1 MTRVTALLFDL
12 DDTLLD
18 AEVAWRGGVEHLIAV
33 RAPGQLSTDEG
44 LVAWDEA
51 FQLWF
56 EPYLEGVI
64 TSEQSRVERIR
75 HWAGA
80 FRLSV
85 EPGSE
90 LDWFADYVT
99 GYRAGWTRFADVD
112 PMLATLPSGVR
123 LGLITNGPSDLQRA
137 KVAALGLD
145 AIFELVLVSGEF
157 GAPKPDPSI
166 FLHAAQELGVAPGEC
181 LMVGDKLDKDVAGA
195 LAAGMRAA
203 WVQRPGGP
211 EADTVPPQ
219 ELAGRFITLSGLDA
233 LAGLVA

>member
-1 MTRVTALLFDL
+1 MPVTALLFDL

-18 AEVAWRGGVEHLIAV
+18 AEVAWRGGVEHLIGA
-33 RAPGQLSTDEG
+33 RAFGLVNTDDG

-56 EPYLEGVI
+56 EPYLDGVI
-64 TSEQSRVERIR
+64 SSEQSRTERIR

-80 FRLSV
+80 FGLPV
-85 EPGSE
+85 EAGTE
-90 LDWFADYVT
+90 LAWFADYVT

-137 KVAALGLD
+137 KVIALGLD
-145 AIFELVLVSGEF
+145 SVFELVLVSGEF
-157 GAPKPDPSI
+157 GVAKPDPSI
-166 FLHAAQELGVAPGEC
+166 FLHAAQQLGVTPAQC
-181 LMVGDKLDKDVAGA
+181 LMVGDNLDKDVAGA
-195 LAAGMRAA
+195 LAAGMRAV

-211 EADTVPPQ
+211 EAGKVPPD
-219 ELAGRFITLSGLDA
+219 ELAGRFVTLSGLAA
-233 LAGLVA
+233 LPELVA